1 MVRLPILVAS
11 ALVLFLAGGT
21 ALAAQQI
28 EGTYTLVAQESDDVV
43 QAINSA
49 TSRMNFLIRPVARSR
64 LRGTNPAYQRVVIGR
79 EGNRIRIEMDDAPA
93 VVAPRDGTPIRWRR
107 ADGEQ
112 LDVTVNAEP
121 ARVTQ
126 TFRAE
131 DGERENLL
139 VLSPDGRTLAMTV
152 TIRSP
157 QLPEPLTYTLRYRRQ

>member
-1 MVRLPILVAS
+1 MLRLPVLVAS
-11 ALVLFLAGGT
+11 VLALSVAGAP
-21 ALAAQQI
+21 ALAAQEI
-28 EGTYTLVAQESDDVV
+28 EGTYRLLPQESDDIG
-43 QAINSA
+43 QAINAA
-49 TSRMNFLIRPVARSR
+49 TSRMNFVTRPIARSR
-64 LRGTNPAYQRVVIGR
+64 LRGTNPAYQRVVIGQ
-79 EGNRIRIEMDDAPA
+79 EGARIRIEMDDAPA

-112 LDVTVNAEP
+112 LDVTVGVEP
-121 ARVTQ
+121 GRVTQ